1 MRSRRSLFFT
11 WLVWAVLVLAADQLT
26 KVWALRNLVEGE
38 RHSLIGDALGL
49 QLLFNPGAAFS
60 FGVGTTAV
68 FTVISTIV
76 VIGLPFYTL
85 KSTSR
90 VWVSVLAVVWGGA
103 AGNLVD
109 RLFRQPSFGRGHVVD
124 FIAYGNW
131 FIGNVADIALVAGIA
146 VVAILTLAGVAFTV
160 DPGDEAGGEFGG
172 EIEGTGER
180 ADDPQNTDVE
190 EDGPQN
196 TALEEASAPD
206 MTGLPHIEP
215 GTSDDSP
222 ILGEGTDA

>member
-90 VWVSVLAVVWGGA
+90 LWVSVLAVVWGGA

-146 VVAILTLAGVAFTV
+146 VVAILTLAGVAFMV
-160 DPGDEAGGEFGG
+160 DPGDEAGGELGG

-180 ADDPQNTDVE
+180 ADDPHHTDVE
-190 EDGPQN
+190 EDGLQN

-206 MTGLPHIEP
+206 MAGLPHIEP

>member
-172 EIEGTGER
+172 EIEDTGER
-180 ADDPQNTDVE
+180 ADDPHHTDVE
-190 EDGPQN
+190 EDGLQN